1 METLRFDVHPKCS
14 VSALLLQPPEP
25 MACLVLAHGAGA
37 GMHHPFMETIARA
50 LFDRRIA
57 TLRYQFPYM
66 ELGATRP
73 DRPAVAH
80 ATVRAAVH
88 AARQQCANSPLFV
101 GGRSFGGRMTSQAQ
115 SVSPLPDVR
124 GVVFFGF
131 PLHPAGKPSTERAAH
146 LSAITL
152 PMLFLQGSQD
162 KLADPLL
169 ITKVVE
175 KIGGKIHL
183 INQADHSFHVPKRSG
198 RTDDEVI
205 NEIGNAVEDWVNI
218 TLARQTNFFE
228 NRYFN

>member
-1 METLRFDVHPKCS
+1 
-14 VSALLLQPPEP
+14 
-25 MACLVLAHGAGA
+25 
-37 GMHHPFMETIARA
+37 
-50 LFDRRIA
+50 
-57 TLRYQFPYM
+57 
-66 ELGATRP
+66 
-73 DRPAVAH
+73 
-80 ATVRAAVH
+80 
-88 AARQQCANSPLFV
+88 
-101 GGRSFGGRMTSQAQ
+101 MTSQAQ
-115 SVSPLPDVR
+115 SASPLPDIR

-175 KIGGKIHL
+175 KIGGKIHM

-205 NEIGNAVEDWVNI
+205 NEIGNTVADWVK
-218 TLARQTNFFE
+218 QHHSD
-228 NRYFN
+228 

>member
-1 METLRFDVHPKCS
+1 METLRFDVDPKCS

-25 MACLVLAHGAGA
+25 MACLVFAHGAGA
-37 GMHHPFMETIARA
+37 GMHHPLMETIARA

-73 DRPAVAH
+73 DRPAMAH

-88 AARQQCANSPLFV
+88 AARQHCANSPLFA

-115 SVSPLPDVR
+115 SASPLPDIR

-175 KIGGKIHL
+175 KIGGKIHM

-205 NEIGNAVEDWVNI
+205 NEIGNTVADWVK
-218 TLARQTNFFE
+218 QHHSD
-228 NRYFN
+228 